1 MFALLLKIKDET
13 SDWVVYHKD
22 VGNQA
27 AGALNSTAVFY
38 TSNSTIWDSTTPTA
52 TSFRIGAN
60 ANTNSNGKN
69 YIAYIFSG
77 GASTAATAR
86 SVSLNKAGNEHL
98 SVAAS
103 SDFAFGTG
111 DFTVEG
117 WFNITESGTNSNAWD
132 LRDAGDSNQFFLRC
146 ISGTSWDL
154 RFAGSLLATFTA
166 EVKVW
171 NHIAVSRSGSTLKIF
186 VNGVET
192 NSISNSSDA
201 TNTGPLLISTF
212 YDTTGSGTDY
222 GFTGNVSNFRVVKG
236 TAVYTSSF
244 RPPTAPLSNITNTK
258 LLCCNDSSTTGSTVT
273 PGTIAAVGSPTAST
287 DNPFYDSGLNLIF

>member
-1 MFALLLKIKDET
+1 MCIRDSNTARDIPHSLKTVPGMILLKT
-13 SDWVVYHKD
+13 SESTANWVVYHKD
-22 VGNQA
+22 TGNESQ
-27 AGALNSTAVFY
+27 GILDLTNTFSTGN
-38 TSNSTIWDSTTPTA
+38 TGIWDSTTPTA
-52 TSFRIGAN
+52 TSFRVGAN
-60 ANTNSNGKN
+60 ANTNANGTK
-69 YIAYIFSG
+69 YIAYLFAG

-117 WFNITESGTNSNAWD
+117 WFNITESGSNSNAWD

-154 RFAGSLLATFTA
+154 RFAGSQLATFTA
-166 EVKVW
+166 DATVW

-201 TNTGPLLISTF
+201 TNTLSLIHISEPT
-212 YDTTGSGTDY
+212 
-222 GFTGNVSNFRVVKG
+222 
-236 TAVYTSSF
+236 
-244 RPPTAPLSNITNTK
+244 RP
-258 LLCCNDSSTTGSTVT
+258 
-273 PGTIAAVGSPTAST
+273 
-287 DNPFYDSGLNLIF
+287 Y